1 MLCWGHDALASG
13 DPVSALEQMQGNILT
28 DNKGNVWQCWV
39 VRGKGTTTGN
49 VVMDNSDQI

>member
-28 DNKGNVWQCWV
+28 DNKGNAWQCWV
-39 VRGKGTTTGN
+39 VGGKGTTTGN
-49 VVMDNSDQI
+49 IVMDNSDQI